1 MLLRTRVI
9 VIVLMALLAV
19 GYVLVQAAYERERVV
34 DRRFAETS
42 EAGLAAL
49 WKEVYANTLVA
60 LSADLERLTHDAEIA
75 AAVRRGDRGGLSDLI
90 WADISSGQSRQPP
103 THIDVVDTANQ
114 VLFTLSSA
122 VFPSRRSA
130 SRWSSG

>member
-42 EAGLAAL
+42 
-49 WKEVYANTLVA
+49 
-60 LSADLERLTHDAEIA
+60 
-75 AAVRRGDRGGLSDLI
+75 
-90 WADISSGQSRQPP
+90 
-103 THIDVVDTANQ
+103 
-114 VLFTLSSA
+114 
-122 VFPSRRSA
+122 
-130 SRWSSG
+130 